1 MKNKATMKYFQKLS
15 RAFLMPIALLSIAS
29 LMTGVASI
37 FLWHEQL
44 RTMFPFITHPAIQYF
59 ARLLE
64 TAGGVV
70 TNNLPVLYCVSIAFA
85 MVDEDKEYAAFGAL
99 VGYLSFLVSMGF
111 LLSVNPGLAERMPGG
126 TVTSILGYETVNTGI
141 LGAIVVGLVSAQIHR
156 KVHKIKLPMA
166 LSFFGGVRFV
176 SIATSVFFI
185 IFGQLVPF
193 VWTFVSNAINT
204 VAYAVANTGIFG
216 PFLYQF
222 GERILIPTGLH
233 QIWNTVIRD
242 TAVSGIYIF
251 PDPYG
256 TIEGARAAFS
266 AYMATGYLPDG
277 ASLSEMVKFLRGG
290 QIPIT
295 VFALPAV
302 ALAMYRCADDDK
314 KGNVKALLLTG
325 ACTSIIAGITEPLEF
340 SFLFA
345 APVLFVI
352 YAVFCGLAY
361 MIPYMLASTLGGTEA
376 SILGLA
382 IFGFLRN
389 DSTWWINVIAG
400 LVFAVVMYVVFKW
413 YILHFDVKTPG
424 RGGDYD
430 EQMSMLEGIIDIDLN
445 DPKVMKAQAII
456 KGLGGITN
464 IRTVE
469 CCMSRLRVTIDTME
483 AVDEAVIRATGCNG
497 IVKPDQENIQII
509 YGTTVGMIKEAVL
522 KEMKR
527 QAAERKEE

>member
-1 MKNKATMKYFQKLS
+1 MKNKTTMKYFQKLS

-44 RTMFPFITHPAIQYF
+44 RTMFPILTHPVIQYF

-70 TNNLPVLYCVSIAFA
+70 TNNLPVLYCVSIAFGMA
-85 MVDEDKEYAAFGAL
+85 DEDKEYAAFGSL

-111 LLSVNPGLAERMPGG
+111 LLSVNPGIAERMPAG
-126 TVTSILGYETVNTGI
+126 TVTSILGFETVNTGI
-141 LGAIVVGLVSAQIHR
+141 LGAILVGLISAQIHM

-185 IFGQLVPF
+185 VFGQLVPF
-193 VWTFVSNAINT
+193 VWTFISNAINT
-204 VAYAVANTGIFG
+204 VAYAVANTGVFG

-242 TAVSGIYIF
+242 TAVSGVYIF

-266 AYMATGYLPDG
+266 AYMATGYLPEG
-277 ASLSEMVKFLRGG
+277 TSLVEMVKFLRGG

-302 ALAMYRCADDDK
+302 AFAMYRCADDDK
-314 KGNVKALLLTG
+314 KANVKALLLTG
-325 ACTSIIAGITEPLEF
+325 ACTSIIAGITEPIEF
-340 SFLFA
+340 AFLFA
-345 APVLFVI
+345 APALFII

-361 MIPYMLASTLGGTEA
+361 MIPYILGSTLGGTEA
-376 SILGLA
+376 SILGLS

-389 DSTWWINVIAG
+389 DSTWWINVIVG
-400 LVFAVVMYVVFKW
+400 LVFAVVMYFVFKW
-413 YILHFDVKTPG
+413 YIVRFDVKTPG

-430 EQMSMLEGIIDIDLN
+430 EQMSLLDGIVDINVN
-445 DPKVMKAQAII
+445 DPKVLKAQTII
-456 KGLGGITN
+456 KGLGGIDN
-464 IRTVE
+464 IKSVE
-469 CCMSRLRVTIDTME
+469 CCMSRLRVTIVSMDQ
-483 AVDEAVIRATGCNG
+483 VDEAVIKATGCNG
-497 IVKPDQENIQII
+497 IVKPDKENIQIV
-509 YGTTVGMIKEAVL
+509 YGTTVGMIKDAVL

-527 QAAERKEE
+527 LRAERKEE

>member
-1 MKNKATMKYFQKLS
+1 MKKKNTVAYFQKLS

-29 LMTGVASI
+29 LMLGVASI

-44 RTMFPFITHPAIQYF
+44 RTMFPIFTHPAIQYF

-64 TAGGVV
+64 NAGGVV
-70 TNNLPVLYCVSIAFA
+70 TNNLPVLYCVSIAFG

-99 VGYLSFLVSMGF
+99 VGYIAFLVSMGF
-111 LLSVNPGLAERMPGG
+111 LVSINTGLAETMPTG
-126 TVTSILGYETVNTGI
+126 TITTILGYETVNTGI
-141 LGAIVVGLVSAQIHR
+141 LGAILVGLISAWIHNR
-156 KVHKIKLPMA
+156 VHTIKLPMA

-176 SIATSVFFI
+176 SIATSVFFML
-185 IFGQLVPF
+185 FGQLVPF
-193 VWTFVSNAINT
+193 IWMFISNGINS
-204 VAYAVANTGIFG
+204 VAYAVANTGVFG

-222 GERILIPTGLH
+222 GERILIPTGMH

-242 TAVSGIYIF
+242 TAVSGIYNF

-266 AYMATGYLPDG
+266 AYMATGVLPDG
-277 ASLSEMVKFLRGG
+277 VSLVEMVKFLRGG

-295 VFALPAV
+295 VFALPA
-302 ALAMYRCADDDK
+302 AAYAMYRCADDDK

-340 SFLFA
+340 AFLFA
-345 APVLFVI
+345 APVLFLI

-361 MIPYMLASTLGGTEA
+361 MIPYILASTLGGTEA
-376 SILGLA
+376 SILGLT
-382 IFGFLRN
+382 IFGFFRN
-389 DSTWWINVIAG
+389 DATWWINVAVG
-400 LVFAVVMYVVFKW
+400 VVFAVVFYFLFKY
-413 YILHFDVKTPG
+413 YIQKFHVKTPG

-430 EQMSMLEGIIDIDLN
+430 EQMSMLEGIVDLNTN

-456 KGLGGITN
+456 KGLGGIEN
-464 IRTVE
+464 MKSVD
-469 CCMSRLRVTIDTME
+469 CCMSRLRVTVFDMKKIEED
-483 AVDEAVIRATGCNG
+483 VLRATGCNG
-497 IVKPDQENIQII
+497 IVKPGNENIQIV
-509 YGTTVGMIKEAVL
+509 YGTTVGMIKDAVK

-527 QAAERKEE
+527 QESQLKQ